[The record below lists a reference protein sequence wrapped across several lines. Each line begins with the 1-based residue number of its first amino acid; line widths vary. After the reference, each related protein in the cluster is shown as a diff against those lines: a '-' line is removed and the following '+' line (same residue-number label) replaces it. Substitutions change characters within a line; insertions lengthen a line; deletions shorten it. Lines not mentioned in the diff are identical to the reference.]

1 MVTDVTDAT
10 VERARAPISYPLRAA
25 VTLLLLA
32 AYVFGRR
39 LALPDVDRDGLL
51 EIHLGLE
58 LSGVLMLGMNPLIS
72 GFLLVELFSLM
83 TSPGRRLRRLG
94 TAGRATLNRAALI
107 TSLLLAAVQ
116 AAGITLTLERMSSQ
130 SGLPIVANP
139 GFGFKL
145 VTVATLTAT
154 TAALFALGQ
163 AISAYGI
170 GNGFAL
176 LVLTRGVLSIWTG
189 GRASLRTISDS
200 SSWQGIILLLVVGV
214 ALLIVRFFRT
224 AENAWLPA
232 FPQGLVPA
240 QVAVAFLPLTWL
252 AIASLGHLPRD
263 GQPQLAAPLMA
274 LVLIPLLSWL
284 TFHLFSS
291 RARLQANLTDPDDFL
306 DDLAA
311 ALRRRTIAATTL
323 LALGTAAFLAWRNY
337 RPNVLSYTL
346 DFAEVVFLAAI
357 VLDLWDQYRFQRRV
371 GATARLVQLDNVH
384 FSYRLEERLQEA
396 GVAALARGHQFRS
409 LSFFFGALFKIDVLV
424 DAAQLD
430 RAREVLSEVETAR
443 EVRAF

>member
-10 VERARAPISYPLRAA
+10 AERARAPISYPVRAA

-51 EIHLGLE
+51 EMRMGLD
-58 LSGVLMLGMNPLIS
+58 LSGILMLGLNPLIS

-116 AAGITLTLERMSSQ
+116 AAGNTLTLERMSSP

-139 GFGFKL
+139 GLGFKL
-145 VTVATLTAT
+145 VTVTTLTAA

-176 LVLTRGVLSIWTG
+176 LILTRGALSIWTG

-214 ALLIVRFFRT
+214 ACSSPVSSAPPRT
-224 AENAWLPA
+224 RGCRPSRRGSCRRRWRSP
-232 FPQGLVPA
+232 
-240 QVAVAFLPLTWL
+240 
-252 AIASLGHLPRD
+252 
-263 GQPQLAAPLMA
+263 
-274 LVLIPLLSWL
+274 
-284 TFHLFSS
+284 SS
-291 RARLQANLTDPDDFL
+291 R
-306 DDLAA
+306 
-311 ALRRRTIAATTL
+311 
-323 LALGTAAFLAWRNY
+323 
-337 RPNVLSYTL
+337 
-346 DFAEVVFLAAI
+346 
-357 VLDLWDQYRFQRRV
+357 
-371 GATARLVQLDNVH
+371 
-384 FSYRLEERLQEA
+384 
-396 GVAALARGHQFRS
+396 
-409 LSFFFGALFKIDVLV
+409 
-424 DAAQLD
+424 
-430 RAREVLSEVETAR
+430 
-443 EVRAF
+443 